1 MKKQQENLE
10 HYIELV
16 ESMRMPDPLTAG
28 FSLDSEERSKVERCV
43 EDVHDK
49 GLQSFP
55 IFWASSV
62 WNKCVSDWSRYLL

>member
-49 GLQSFP
+49 GFAILPDFLG
-55 IFWASSV
+55 V
-62 WNKCVSDWSRYLL
+62 ERLGLLIV

>member
-49 GLQSFP
+49 GFAILR
-55 IFWASSV
+55 AA
-62 WNKCVSDWSRYLL
+62 